1 MRAVDTRLSKL
12 EQRFGIAR
20 TTPRYLIILNHR
32 LDDPE
37 LGPGPAGDTYIKIL
51 DEAGFLPT
59 AGFGMVDL
67 DRIPRG
73 LSAKEAERFVR
84 ENGAEIC
91 SRRGAQNPGGP
102 RFESDQER
110 PARSVV
116 IELEEPRA
124 ARGHQ
129 SMTAETRSQELR

>member
-1 MRAVDTRLSKL
+1 MRAVDSRLSKL
-12 EQRFGIAR
+12 EQRFGMAG

-32 LDDPE
+32 FDDPE

-73 LSAKEAERFVR
+73 LSAKEVERFVL

-91 SRRGAQNPGGP
+91 GHRGLKILVDPSSKAMKNVPRRA
-102 RFESDQER
+102 S
-110 PARSVV
+110 
-116 IELEEPRA
+116 
-124 ARGHQ
+124 
-129 SMTAETRSQELR
+129 

>member
-59 AGFGMVDL
+59 GGFGMVDL

-91 SRRGAQNPGGP
+91 GRRGAQNPGGP

-110 PARSVV
+110 PAQSVV

>member
-20 TTPRYLIILNHR
+20 TTPAFLIIFLHR
-32 LDDPE
+32 FDDPA
-37 LGPGPAGDTYIKIL
+37 LGLGPAGETYIKIL

-59 AGFGMVDL
+59 GGFGIVDL

-73 LSAKEAERFVR
+73 LSAKEAEKFVR

-91 SRRGAQNPGGP
+91 GRSGAQNPGGP
-102 RFESDQER
+102 KFEGNEKRSVQ
-110 PARSVV
+110 SVV

-129 SMTAETRSQELR
+129 GMTAETRSQESR

>member
-1 MRAVDTRLSKL
+1 MRALDSRLSKL

-20 TTPRYLIILNHR
+20 TTPRYLIIMLHR
-32 LDDPE
+32 FDDPA
-37 LGPGPAGDTYIKIL
+37 LGLGPAGEAYIKIL

-59 AGFGMVDL
+59 AGFGIVDL

-91 SRRGAQNPGGP
+91 GRPEVANG
-102 RFESDQER
+102 SDRLQ
-110 PARSVV
+110 
-116 IELEEPRA
+116 
-124 ARGHQ
+124 
-129 SMTAETRSQELR
+129 TAVNR

>member
-1 MRAVDTRLSKL
+1 MRALDSRLSKL

-20 TTPRYLIILNHR
+20 TNPRYLIILNHR

-37 LGPGPAGDTYIKIL
+37 LGLGPAGDTYIKIL

-91 SRRGAQNPGGP
+91 GRRGAQNPGGP
-102 RFESDQER
+102 KFEGNETRS
-110 PARSVV
+110 ALSVV
-116 IELEEPRA
+116 IELEDR
-124 ARGHQ
+124 
-129 SMTAETRSQELR
+129 SVYRSQESR

>member
-1 MRAVDTRLSKL
+1 MRAVDSRLSKL

-32 LDDPE
+32 FDDPE
-37 LGPGPAGDTYIKIL
+37 LGPAENTYIKFL

-67 DRIPRG
+67 NRIPRG

-84 ENGAEIC
+84 EHDAEIC
-91 SRRGAQNPGGP
+91 RRLGAQNPGGP
-102 RFESDQER
+102 RFEGNEKRSAQ
-110 PARSVV
+110 SVV
-116 IELEEPRA
+116 IELE
-124 ARGHQ
+124 G
-129 SMTAETRSQELR
+129 RSV